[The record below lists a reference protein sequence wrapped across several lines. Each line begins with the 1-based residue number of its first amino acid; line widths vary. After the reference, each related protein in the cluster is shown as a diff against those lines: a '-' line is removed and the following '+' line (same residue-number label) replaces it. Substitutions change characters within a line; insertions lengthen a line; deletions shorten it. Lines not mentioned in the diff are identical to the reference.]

1 MSVLIDL
8 TDDDEGGGG
17 GMVPSRFTCVKCSF
31 INMIMFDKIRICK
44 VRQDSDPPYLLLIS
58 CTSLRETSIH
68 QKYSIN
74 SLNTVVQHPI

>member
-31 INMIMFDKIRICK
+31 INMIMFDKIRICE
-44 VRQDSDPPYLLLIS
+44 VRQDSDPPHLFFIS
-58 CTSLRETSIH
+58 CTTHRTDLLGKRVFTKNI
-68 QKYSIN
+68 Q
-74 SLNTVVQHPI
+74 LTL